1 MLWVGTLAGVD
12 IYDEKNDQF
21 RRVEMLKGMSIQDIF
36 EDSNGFIWISTF
48 LDGLYRFNPA
58 TKDWKIFVHDI
69 SDPGSLPYNKT
80 TAVYEDSKRRL
91 WVATQGGGFG
101 LFDRENET
109 FSTFN
114 SSHGLPNDVVYQIV
128 DDNEGYLWLSTNSG
142 LVRFDSEK
150 GTFKNYTV
158 NNGLK
163 TNQFNY
169 QSSFKTRDGIIYF
182 GSLDGFVRF
191 SPSSFKETPIN
202 APIVFTDLYVN
213 NLRISP
219 SDKNLP

>member
-1 MLWVGTLAGVD
+1 
-12 IYDEKNDQF
+12 
-21 RRVEMLKGMSIQDIF
+21 MLKGMSIQDIF

-109 FSTFN
+109 FSTLTVLMGYRTMWFTRLWTITRVT
-114 SSHGLPNDVVYQIV
+114 SGYPPIQDWYGLILRK
-128 DDNEGYLWLSTNSG
+128 EHSKTIRSTMG
-142 LVRFDSEK
+142 
-150 GTFKNYTV
+150 
-158 NNGLK
+158 
-163 TNQFNY
+163 
-169 QSSFKTRDGIIYF
+169 
-182 GSLDGFVRF
+182 
-191 SPSSFKETPIN
+191 
-202 APIVFTDLYVN
+202 
-213 NLRISP
+213 
-219 SDKNLP
+219 